1 LAPRPESPA
10 VAETDERVLVVEDLS
25 AAYGARPVVADIN
38 ITVGRGEI
46 VAVLGHNGAGKTT
59 LLKTI
64 FGLLPPRS
72 GRVVFGDV
80 DATRQ
85 GVTANVVSGMS
96 FTPAEAPVF
105 RDLSV
110 SANLELGAFTVRDE
124 AAKAER
130 MERVLSLFPIL
141 GERRDQAAGTLS
153 GGEQRML
160 AIGIALMSGPRL
172 MLLDEPSLGI
182 APAQVQR
189 LLGEIHSLCKSED
202 LSVLLVEQNVRA
214 ALRVADRAYF
224 MRAGR
229 VILEEP
235 ADVALARDH
244 WWDLF

>member
-1 LAPRPESPA
+1 MG
-10 VAETDERVLVVEDLS
+10 ETDGRVLVVEGLS
-25 AAYGARPVVADIN
+25 AAYGPRTVISDVNVA
-38 ITVGRGEI
+38 VRRGEI

-64 FGLLPPRS
+64 FGLLSPRS
-72 GRVVFGDV
+72 GRVLLGDA
-80 DATRQ
+80 DATNRSAA
-85 GVTANVVSGMS
+85 ANVVSGMS

-110 SANLELGAFTVRDE
+110 DVNLQLGAFTVRDE
-124 AAKAER
+124 GVKAER
-130 MERVLSLFPIL
+130 MRRVLSLFPIL
-141 GERRDQAAGTLS
+141 AERADQAAGTLS

-160 AIGIALMSGPRL
+160 ALGIALMSGPTL

-189 LLGEIHSLCKSED
+189 LLGEIKSLCETD
-202 LSVLLVEQNVRA
+202 GLSVLLVEQNVRA

-235 ADVALARDH
+235 AEVALARDH